1 MVCLY
6 ECAAEGVFLV
16 AVGRYLEGFHKPEG
30 SSGGFQI
37 NDFHPACL
45 FRKFLMA

>member
-1 MVCLY
+1 MNVLLRVY
-6 ECAAEGVFLV
+6 FLLPWV
-16 AVGRYLEGFHKPEG
+16 DIWKDSARHKPEG